1 VTERPKISLRLASEK
16 SAWRGLAVL
25 LGGSGVLH
33 LVRPET
39 FDAIVPERL
48 PGSARFYSYASG
60 VAEVALALGLAVP
73 RTRRLT
79 GGCAALFFAAVF
91 PANIK
96 MAIDTLSDGRS
107 STPRKMVV
115 LVRLPLQLPLVIWA
129 MKVRA
134 T

>member
-1 VTERPKISLRLASEK
+1 
-16 SAWRGLAVL
+16 
-25 LGGSGVLH
+25 
-33 LVRPET
+33 
-39 FDAIVPERL
+39 
-48 PGSARFYSYASG
+48 
-60 VAEVALALGLAVP
+60 
-73 RTRRLT
+73 
-79 GGCAALFFAAVF
+79 
-91 PANIK
+91 